1 MKIKII
7 EDVFLFI
14 LEQQISLGIW
24 NFLNLM
30 LELLVWEIWS
40 LVADTHCFI
49 IENRFFLSFTIL
61 YSHIPCGEIP

>member
-30 LELLVWEIWS
+30 LELLVWEI
-40 LVADTHCFI
+40 
-49 IENRFFLSFTIL
+49 
-61 YSHIPCGEIP
+61 